1 MIKGRVNAHREAVVP
16 LSLRGSQG
24 DDHSI
29 EAVIDTGYNGF
40 LTLPSDLIDRL
51 GFPFLRGSRAIL
63 GDGSTIEFAIHEATV
78 VWNGGLLRIPVDAAD
93 VNPLL
98 GMGLLYGHELCIEV
112 IEDGNAL
119 IRALEIS

>member
-1 MIKGRVNAHREAVVP
+1 M
-16 LSLRGSQG
+16 
-24 DDHSI
+24 
-29 EAVIDTGYNGF
+29 
-40 LTLPSDLIDRL
+40 
-51 GFPFLRGSRAIL
+51 
-63 GDGSTIEFAIHEATV
+63 

-98 GMGLLYGHELCIEV
+98 GMGLLYGYELSIEV